1 MLLLASTVAA
11 LGSAPGARAAELP
24 AGELERRCWLETT
37 RERTRVNLREAT
49 SVEFSN
55 LRHGFAVR
63 TPFAV
68 DFAIRGMGVAPA
80 GVALDGTG
88 HHHILINRPMP
99 PSVTAPIPFDDS
111 HRHFGKGQTGTLLD
125 LPPGR
130 HTLRLL
136 FADHEHRPH
145 FVFSREITVQVRG
158 PRSSTPRP
166 VIDPARFAETCAAW
180 YQDEVAAPPPPDE
193 PLRFLN
199 VRANE
204 PLTSPFALRLGVGG
218 MGICAAGA
226 QPDKPEDAAQVGH
239 FVLQVFDARSYRPVQ
254 TLRLSNGTT
263 QVNLF
268 LGVGNYLARLRLVGP
283 DGRDRLPP
291 HELPLRVARVEQ

>member
-11 LGSAPGARAAELP
+11 LGSAPGAGAAELP

>member
-11 LGSAPGARAAELP
+11 LGSAPGAGAAELP
-24 AGELERRCWLETT
+24 AAELERRCWLETT

>member
-1 MLLLASTVAA
+1 MAAATA
-11 LGSAPGARAAELP
+11 LGSAPVAWAAGLP
-24 AGELERRCWLETT
+24 AGDLERRCWLEST
-37 RERTRVNLREAT
+37 RERSRVNLREAT

-63 TPFAV
+63 SPFAV

-80 GVALDGTG
+80 GVALGGTG

-99 PSVTAPIPFDDS
+99 PSITAPIPFDDS

-166 VIDPARFAETCAAW
+166 VIDPARFAETCASW
-180 YQDEVAAPPPPDE
+180 YQDEVATPAPPDE
-193 PLRFLN
+193 PLRVLN
-199 VRANE
+199 VRAYE
-204 PLTSPFALRLGVGG
+204 PLTSPFTLHLGVGG

-226 QPDKPEDAAQVGH
+226 QPEKPEDAAQVGH
-239 FVLQVFDARSYRPVQ
+239 FVLQLFDARSFRPVQ
-254 TLRLSNGTT
+254 TFRLSNGAT
-263 QVNLF
+263 QVNVF
-268 LGVGNYLARLRLVGP
+268 AGVGDYLARLRLVGP

-291 HELPLRVARVEQ
+291 HELMLRVVKVEQ